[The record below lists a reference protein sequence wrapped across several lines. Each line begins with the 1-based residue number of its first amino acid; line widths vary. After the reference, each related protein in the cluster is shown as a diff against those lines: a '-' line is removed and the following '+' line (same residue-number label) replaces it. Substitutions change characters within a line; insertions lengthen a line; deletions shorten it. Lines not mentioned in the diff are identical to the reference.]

1 MVVIAISII
10 LIILLCS
17 NMFLAIYNNFSHPCL
32 GAKEYFANATKLPD
46 GISSSLGSIASGTDK
61 YYVGFKRVES
71 GIPDVTGITSWNTA
85 YADPRKQKKEYFSSY
100 NINDDL
106 DEIAE
111 INGNKY
117 TVKPSGITKEAS
129 DAISAMFPAS
139 SQKKEDTTKVV
150 KENMGYYGQFDFEM
164 EGIKAPIMKK
174 ACRVGRLVSD
184 NCNLGEIE
192 GYSSV

>member
-1 MVVIAISII
+1 MVAFAIIII
-10 LIILLCS
+10 LVILLCS
-17 NMFLAIYNNFSHPCL
+17 NVFLAIYNKLSPPCL
-32 GAKEYFANATKLPD
+32 DAKEYFANATKLPD
-46 GISSSLGSIASGTDK
+46 GVSSSLGSIASGTDK
-61 YYVGFKRVES
+61 YYVGFRRVES
-71 GIPDVTGITSWNTA
+71 GKPDVTGITSWNTV
-85 YADPRKQKKEYFSSY
+85 YADPKKQKKEYFSSY

-106 DEIAE
+106 DEITE
-111 INGNKY
+111 INANQY

-174 ACRVGRLVSD
+174 ACRVGRLASD
-184 NCNLGEIE
+184 NCHITEIE
-192 GYSSV
+192 GYSSA